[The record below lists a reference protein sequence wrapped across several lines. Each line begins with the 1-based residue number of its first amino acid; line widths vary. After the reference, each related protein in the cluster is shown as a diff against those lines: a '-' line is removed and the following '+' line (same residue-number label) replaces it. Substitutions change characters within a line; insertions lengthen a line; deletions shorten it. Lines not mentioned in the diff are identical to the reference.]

1 MNEALHRLA
10 VWLASS
16 KRTLVFTGAGISTGS
31 GIPDFRGPQGLWKK
45 TRPVYFDEFLTS
57 EDARKRHWEY
67 KLEGWN
73 GFRDAQ
79 PNSGH
84 LALIQLERMG
94 MLHWVVTQNIDGL
107 HSLAGHD
114 PSKVIELHGTN
125 RKIEC
130 VQCGRM
136 EEPDPVFETFRK
148 TRTPPRCAVCGG
160 FLKPATISFGQQMP
174 MEKLQRAFD
183 LAGQAELV
191 ISVGST
197 LEVEPAASVPLSA
210 KRAGARYAL
219 INQGPTAHDAI
230 ADLRL
235 EGEASRILE
244 SLVELAG
251 RIKRS

>member
-1 MNEALHRLA
+1 MNEALQRL
-10 VWLASS
+10 VGWLTASR
-16 KRTLVFTGAGISTGS
+16 RTIVFTGAGISTGS

-45 TRPVYFDEFLTS
+45 TNPVYFDEFLSS
-57 EDARKRHWEY
+57 EEARKRHWEY

-79 PNSGH
+79 PNPGH
-84 LALIQLERMG
+84 RALVQLEKMG
-94 MLHWVVTQNIDGL
+94 LLELVVTQNIDGL
-107 HSLAGHD
+107 HELAGHD
-114 PSKVIELHGTN
+114 PSKIIELHGTN

-130 VQCGRM
+130 AQCGRM
-136 EEPDPVFETFRK
+136 EAPDPVFERFRE
-148 TRTPPRCAVCGG
+148 TRIPPQCAACGG

-174 MEKLQRAFD
+174 MEKLQRAFE
-183 LAGQAELV
+183 LAGRSELV

-197 LEVEPAASVPLSA
+197 LEVEPAASVPLAA

-244 SLVELAG
+244 SLVELSG
-251 RIKRS
+251 SIKRS